1 MEFLTEEMAAN
12 ILEILII
19 ALGGGSGVWEIINL
33 FEIYRNDN
41 QGVEIYLSGE
51 PP

>member
-1 MEFLTEEMAAN
+1 MEFLTEEMTAN

-19 ALGGGSGVWEIINL
+19 ALNGGFGVWEIINL
-33 FEIYRNDN
+33 FEIYKNDN
-41 QGVEIYLSGE
+41 QGVEMYLSGE

>member
-1 MEFLTEEMAAN
+1 MEFLTKEAAD

-19 ALGGGSGVWEIINL
+19 ALNGGLIVWETIYL
-33 FEIYRNDN
+33 FKIYRNDN
-41 QGVEIYLSGE
+41 QGAEIYLSGE